1 MRISSLALFILILA
15 APALAQSPSKVLK
28 QAEKALGGAKAIR
41 AAGSWTRLGEITR
54 LRDGAS
60 GKYRMQTAA
69 PNLYHEIY
77 DVDGFETEAGYS
89 GRSGWTRDSR
99 EGLST
104 LTGEASRNFQAEALY
119 RNNLWL
125 NYKKEKSKLAAAG
138 RAEINGKQVNIVTLT
153 TVKGV
158 TIRICFD
165 VVTGLP
171 LREEIPSGNGVKI
184 YEYAGYHPIAGVN
197 RPFLVTYKTGEDV
210 YEIRLDYVLLT
221 DSIERAVYDFPTVSD
236 EALPDIPKLL
246 AELQSNEERVEKI
259 LDTYSYTQKYIHRE
273 LQKDGSLK
281 AVGAETYQLSFYKGY
296 RISRKVEVNDV
307 PLNEKQQASEDKE
320 VAKRVEDIE
329 KLIARKEAKAA
340 QAGPPDEEN
349 KRVSI
354 AELLRASRL
363 LNPRR
368 ERFKGR
374 DVIVFDFEP
383 NPTFDYKNAKSMLK
397 FFGKTAGVMWIDQ
410 KDKQVV
416 RLEAALA
423 DSFNIGGGVVAKLRK
438 GASFTMQ
445 QERVN
450 NEIWLPSQMDI
461 NLSVRIFLVKGI
473 DVNQLTQSYNYRKF
487 STEVQDAKVN
497 EVQKP

>member
-1 MRISSLALFILILA
+1 M
-15 APALAQSPSKVLK
+15 
-28 QAEKALGGAKAIR
+28 QAG
-41 AAGSWTRLGEITR
+41 GSWTRTGKITR
-54 LRDGAS
+54 LKDGAS
-60 GKYRMQTAA
+60 GKFQMQTSA
-69 PNLYHEIY
+69 PNLYRVSY
-77 DVDGFETEAGYS
+77 DLDGFESETGYS
-89 GRSGWTRDSR
+89 GRSGWARDSR
-99 EGLST
+99 QGLST
-104 LTGEASRNFQAEALY
+104 LTGDASRDFQAEALY

-125 NYKKEKSKLAAAG
+125 NYKKEKSKIAAG
-138 RAEINGKQVNIVTLT
+138 GQAVINGKQANVLTLT

-158 TIRICFD
+158 PIRMYFD
-165 VVTGLP
+165 AATGLL
-171 LREEIPSGNGVKI
+171 LRDEFPSGNGLKTLD
-184 YEYAGYHPIAGVN
+184 YADYRPVNGVN
-197 RPFLVTYKTGEDV
+197 QPFTVISRTGDDV
-210 YEIRLDYVLLT
+210 YEIKLD
-221 DSIERAVYDFPTVSD
+221 DIRPSASIARSAFDFPNVSG

-296 RISRKVEVNDV
+296 RISRKIEENDV

-329 KLIARKEAKAA
+329 KIIAKKEAKAA
-340 QAGPPDEEN
+340 RASEPPDEESR
-349 KRVSI
+349 RVSI

-383 NPTFDYKNAKSMLK
+383 NPNFDYKNAKSMLK
-397 FFGKTAGVMWIDQ
+397 FFGKTVGVMWIDE

-423 DSFNIGGGVVAKLRK
+423 DSFNIGGGVVAKLKK

-461 NLSVRIFLVKGI
+461 NVSVRLFLVKGI

-487 STEVQDAKVN
+487 STEVKDAKVN
-497 EVQKP
+497 EP